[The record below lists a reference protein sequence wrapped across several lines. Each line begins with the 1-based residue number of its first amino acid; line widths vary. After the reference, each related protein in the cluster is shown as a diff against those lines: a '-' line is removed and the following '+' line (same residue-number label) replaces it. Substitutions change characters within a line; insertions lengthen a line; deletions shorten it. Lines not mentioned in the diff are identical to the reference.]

1 MTSNS
6 LGKIESPPKKTNW
19 LFPFNEKNIAQ
30 DFEKRNKNKSNQMK
44 MNDKKS
50 MIRLEEN
57 EDNNKFEVLSD
68 QVCFKFIGI

>member
-1 MTSNS
+1 M
-6 LGKIESPPKKTNW
+6 KK
-19 LFPFNEKNIAQ
+19 KIAQ